1 MVTNQIEREITMTQ
15 EQFLERLY
23 DLIGEYTYNN
33 PHYEDINDGHNTEY
47 NNGDKFCITIEIEKY

>member
-1 MVTNQIEREITMTQ
+1 MMTQ

-33 PHYEDINDGHNTEY
+33 PRYEDIDDGYNPEY
-47 NNGDKFCITIEIEKY
+47 SNGDRFCIRIEI